1 MTLSLALS
9 LLCERISLKKGDR
22 LEWILS
28 ARRCAKA
35 NGGDYLERLYSFFTC
50 VCVSFESGL
59 SQAYDGFKGKIL
71 YVIDA

>member
-1 MTLSLALS
+1 MDSQ
-9 LLCERISLKKGDR
+9 RK
-22 LEWILS
+22 
-28 ARRCAKA
+28 RCAKA